1 MRIIVLF
8 NLKPGV
14 DAAEYEEWARTRDIP
29 GVRALVSIDDFQ
41 VYRSTGLFGTDAR
54 PPYGYIEVIDIK
66 GMDEFLADVSDERFQ
81 EVAAEFQRYADNP
94 LFITTE
100 AIA

>member
-14 DAAEYEEWARTRDIP
+14 EPADYEAWARSTDLP
-29 GVRALVSIDDFQ
+29 GVRSLNSVVDFQ
-41 VYRSTGLFGTDAR
+41 VHRATGLFGSDAK
-54 PPYGYIEVIDIK
+54 PPYQYIEVIDIR
-66 GMDEFLADVSDERFQ
+66 GVDSFVADVGSEKVQ
-81 EVAAEFQRYADNP
+81 KVAAEFQRYADNP

-100 AIA
+100 NL